1 MIDLLVRG
9 GLWFTLPLTG
19 IALGTVAAA
28 VWAGMRYRSEPRDG
42 AFWKHAVLRLGLLGL
57 VVGLFGLMVS
67 LYEAMIA
74 IEGAGSVS
82 PALLAGGLR
91 VALIVPTYGLGVCTG
106 ALLCWLGLHL
116 AFRSA
121 VQAEGTP

>member
-1 MIDLLVRG
+1 M
-9 GLWFTLPLTG
+9 FMLPLTG

-42 AFWKHAVLRLGLLGL
+42 AFWKRTVLRLGLLGL
-57 VVGLFGLMVS
+57 VMGLFGLMVS

-91 VALIVPTYGLGVCTG
+91 VALIAPVYGLGVCTG
-106 ALLCWLGLHL
+106 ALLCWLVLHL
-116 AFRSA
+116 AFRSVA
-121 VQAEGTP
+121 QARMTS